1 MSKHRR
7 KFWGWGI
14 EGVGLTPEE
23 QKDLAKRMENQF
35 GLSGLQ
41 AKSPPKLE
49 EIKLP
54 EPKIKPPDN
63 LSDLCATDAYERAA
77 HTYGKSFPD
86 LVRAF
91 QRNFSVAPD
100 LVAFPRSEEDII
112 HLLDWCSSSG
122 IAAIPFGGGSSVVRG
137 VEPDVGESY
146 KGTVTID
153 MKNFDKVIE
162 IDKTSRAA
170 NIQAGIYGPALE
182 SALKQHNL
190 TLRHFPQS
198 FEFSTLGGWIATR
211 SGGHYATLYTHIDE
225 FVENMRLITPTGIVE
240 TRRLPGSGAGP
251 SPDRFFIGS
260 EGAMGIITSAWM
272 RLQSRP
278 TFRANAALTFPDF
291 PSASEAV
298 RAICQAGLYP
308 SNVRILDQNE
318 AWFNRVAD
326 GSVAVM
332 VLGFESADHP
342 LDAWMSRAFE
352 CCMDYGGEV
361 PKDEGKIQGVNR
373 HREGMAGAW
382 RDAFIGMPYIWE
394 SLVAMGMITETFETA
409 ITWDRFPEFHETV
422 LAEAKKVME
431 KVCGSGFISCRFTYA
446 YPDGP
451 APYYSIT
458 APGKKGS
465 QLEMGAEI
473 KAAIS
478 EMFIRLGGTI
488 THHHAVGRYHT
499 TWYKKEIPVEF
510 KKVLLA
516 AKRVLDPANIL
527 NPGVLVDP
535 SMGSQFKKS
544 KRTSY

>member
-1 MSKHRR
+1 MDIKRR
-7 KFWGWGI
+7 KFWGWGL
-14 EGVGLTPEE
+14 EGLGLTQEE
-23 QKDLAKRMENQF
+23 QKDLAKRMESQF

-41 AKSPPKLE
+41 ADSRPKLE

-54 EPKIKPPDN
+54 EPKIRPPDN
-63 LSDLCATDAYERAA
+63 LSNLCSTDPYERAA
-77 HTYGKSFPD
+77 HTYGKAFPD

-91 QRNFSVAPD
+91 QRDFSVAPD
-100 LVAFPRSEEDII
+100 IVAFPHTEEDIVN
-112 HLLDWCSSSG
+112 LLDWCSSSG
-122 IAAIPFGGGSSVVRG
+122 VAAIPFGGGSSVVKG
-137 VEPDVGESY
+137 VEPDVGEGY

-153 MKNFDKVIE
+153 MKHFDKVIE

-182 SALKQHNL
+182 SALKPYNF

-225 FVENMRLITPTGIVE
+225 FVENIRIITPTGVVE

-272 RLQSRP
+272 RLQNRP

-291 PSASEAV
+291 LSASEAV

-308 SNVRILDQNE
+308 SNVRILDPNE

-342 LDAWMSRAFE
+342 LDPWMNRALE
-352 CCMDYGGEV
+352 CCKDQGGEI
-361 PKDEGKIQGVNR
+361 PQDEGKVQGANR
-373 HREGMAGAW
+373 HRDGMAGAW
-382 RDAFIGMPYIWE
+382 RDAFIGMPYVWE
-394 SLVAMGMITETFETA
+394 SLVAMGMITETFESA
-409 ITWDRFPEFHETV
+409 ITWERFPEFHETV
-422 LAEAKKVME
+422 MTETKKVMDE
-431 KVCGSGFISCRFTYA
+431 VCGGGFISCRFTYA

-451 APYYSIT
+451 SPYYSIT
-458 APGKKGS
+458 APSKKGS
-465 QLEMGAEI
+465 QLQMAAEI
-473 KAAIS
+473 KNAIS
-478 EMFIRLGGTI
+478 ETFIRLGGTI
-488 THHHAVGRYHT
+488 THHHAVGRYHS
-499 TWYKKEIPVEF
+499 TWYKKECPEGF
-510 KKVLLA
+510 KKVLAA
-516 AKRVLDPANIL
+516 AKKTLDPAGIL
-527 NPGVLVDP
+527 NPGVIVDP
-535 SMGSQFKKS
+535 L
-544 KRTSY
+544 R